1 MNKQQLKQ
9 FAMIQA
15 HAMTGNIDAAARG
28 LSAMYRCAMTNKS
41 KAAILAAAS
50 QLNIRNN
57 AEFII

>member
-28 LSAMYRCAMTNKS
+28 LSAMYRAAMTNKS
-41 KAAILAAAS
+41 KAAILAAAT
-50 QLNIRNN
+50 QLNIRGN
-57 AEFII
+57 ADFII